1 MQTYVAGT
9 WLLEVKP
16 RAGRVR
22 SRVTGEV
29 VTEIA
34 CGRKRQSKHRGRE
47 IFWKAWPVLRLEYK
61 THVKM
66 ERPSQSTYVWHWVAD
81 DWLGEE
87 FLLLRRE
94 RATEGQWE
102 TSGVFHVVAWVLL
115 SVSTP
120 PTKQLG
126 CPLRALR
133 WQSADFDEV
142 LSSKS
147 VSNKK
152 SDRSVLRL
160 IFFPEGLIDYM
171 IDWLCMCQTCSTIVD
186 KPCQQ

>member
-1 MQTYVAGT
+1 MEFKCGALCLDVVQPRFHIQTYMQTYVAGI
-9 WLLEVKP
+9 WLLELKL

-47 IFWKAWPVLRLEYK
+47 IFLKAWPVLTLEYK

-66 ERPSQSTYVWHWVAD
+66 ERPSQSTTCLALSCWWD

-87 FLLLRRE
+87 FLLLHRE
-94 RATEGQWE
+94 RATGGQWE

-120 PTKQLG
+120 HKTTGLP
-126 CPLRALR
+126 
-133 WQSADFDEV
+133 
-142 LSSKS
+142 SSCFKMT
-147 VSNKK
+147 VS
-152 SDRSVLRL
+152 
-160 IFFPEGLIDYM
+160 GLWWSSIQQ
-171 IDWLCMCQTCSTIVD
+171 I
-186 KPCQQ
+186 CQQ